1 MSDSFE
7 KMNRDVLSILAK
19 YPMQA
24 LPDSE
29 IDALLERYSDEELIP
44 SLSYLRDQG
53 MISSDVL
60 YDNVEGTQID
70 FDSLK
75 LTANGYNFATGNAL
89 GREINTVTIR
99 LDTNTIQHLEDI
111 INATNLNKKDK
122 QTLRTKLK
130 EKGAEHFLTKCI
142 DFALT
147 NSKTAG
153 IILLEYLKN
162 SN

>member
-29 IDALLERYSDEELIP
+29 IDALLEKYSDEELIP

-130 EKGAEHFLTKCI
+130 EKGAEQFLTKCI